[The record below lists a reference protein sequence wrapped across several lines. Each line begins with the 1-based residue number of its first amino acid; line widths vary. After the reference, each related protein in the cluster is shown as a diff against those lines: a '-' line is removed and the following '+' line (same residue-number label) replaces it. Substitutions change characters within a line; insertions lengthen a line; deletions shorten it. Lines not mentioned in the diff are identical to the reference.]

1 MVDVSV
7 IVPVYNMEQY
17 LVKCMDSLV
26 NQTLETI
33 EIVCVDDGSTDRSYA
48 ILKQYE
54 EDYPDKVV
62 VLRKENG
69 GQATARNLGIQ
80 KSTGRYI
87 GFVDSDDYVHTSMF
101 EMMYQVMEEKH
112 CDLVECDYTYVDEND
127 RTLPKYGY
135 VRRYESK
142 KEMFRNPLVSPWNKL
157 FRREILTENHILF
170 PEGLIYED
178 TAFYLKSIP
187 YITKWEFIDRVF
199 VYHYYHES
207 STMNRNKS
215 LRVGN
220 IFPVLEDA
228 IATYRERGITEYDKE
243 LEYFCVRILICS
255 SLKRVASI
263 PDRAI
268 RRETLHKTL
277 DFIREHFRHYRRNP
291 YVAGKLGL
299 YMKCFCRGTAWIYMI
314 LLRR

>member
-1 MVDVSV
+1 MVDVSL

-54 EDYPDKVV
+54 EAYPDKVV

-112 CDLVECDYTYVDEND
+112 CDLVE
-127 RTLPKYGY
+127 L
-135 VRRYESK
+135 S
-142 KEMFRNPLVSPWNKL
+142 L
-157 FRREILTENHILF
+157 IHI
-170 PEGLIYED
+170 
-178 TAFYLKSIP
+178 
-187 YITKWEFIDRVF
+187 
-199 VYHYYHES
+199 
-207 STMNRNKS
+207 
-215 LRVGN
+215 
-220 IFPVLEDA
+220 
-228 IATYRERGITEYDKE
+228 
-243 LEYFCVRILICS
+243 
-255 SLKRVASI
+255 
-263 PDRAI
+263 
-268 RRETLHKTL
+268 
-277 DFIREHFRHYRRNP
+277 
-291 YVAGKLGL
+291 
-299 YMKCFCRGTAWIYMI
+299 
-314 LLRR
+314 